1 MHMAVGVMF
10 AIDSTGSMRW
20 VHRELCENIGNI
32 LVQFEDEGIPAR
44 FSMVGFRDY
53 PANSSDWIEF
63 VDFNDEE
70 EEEVEQLAGWL
81 NRLKAKGGGGNGG
94 ESSLS
99 GAIYGIEHCHW
110 PEVKRKVLAIL
121 TDDHPH
127 VPDIGVESWSGFH
140 ESLRAHE
147 IEQIHLFVNARHA
160 DGFDDMDSHGYDVI
174 RHTLVKDNRDA
185 LEESIRKFVKISSSG
200 FDSEIEIIERPDSIN
215 PFAIDDDDISDES
228 DDETYDPDVNPFD
241 DF

>member
-1 MHMAVGVMF
+1 MRMSVGVMF

-20 VHRELCENIGNI
+20 VHRELCDNIGNI

-44 FSMVGFRDY
+44 FSMVGFRDH
-53 PANSSDWIEF
+53 PANSSNWIEF
-63 VDFNDEE
+63 ADFNDEE
-70 EEEVEQLAGWL
+70 EEAEYLAGWL
-81 NRLKAKGGGGNGG
+81 NRLKAKGGGGNNG
-94 ESSLS
+94 ESSLA
-99 GAIYGIEHCHW
+99 GALYGVERGHW
-110 PEVKRKVLAIL
+110 PDVKRKVLAIF

-127 VPDIGVESWSGFH
+127 VPDIGVESWSGFQK
-140 ESLRAHE
+140 SLRDNE
-147 IEQIHLFVNARHA
+147 IEQIHLFVNAKHV

-200 FDSEIEIIERPDSIN
+200 FDSEIDIIEREDSMN
-215 PFAIDDDDISDES
+215 PFDMESEDTPSESEDDA
-228 DDETYDPDVNPFD
+228 YDPDLNPFD